1 MSEHKDVKRQSRRAF
16 MKLSALAG
24 AASMGGLLANDTK
37 DVLRR
42 ASEQELKEAYPGSQK
57 IKTICT
63 HCSVGCGIIAE
74 VKDGVWVRQE
84 VAQDHPISQGGH
96 CCKGADMIDRA
107 RSTTRLRYP
116 IEKVNG
122 EWKRTSWNQAMDK
135 VATQLKDI
143 REKYGPDSVMFI
155 GSAKVSNEQ
164 SYYIRKFAA
173 FFGTNNIDHQA
184 RI

>member
-1 MSEHKDVKRQSRRAF
+1 MSENNYTQDSRRAF
-16 MKLSALAG
+16 LKLSLLGSVAGVTNALGDDKRFIRDAT
-24 AASMGGLLANDTK
+24 S
-37 DVLRR
+37 
-42 ASEQELKEAYPGSQK
+42 QELMENFPNSKK

-74 VKDGVWVRQE
+74 VVDGAWVRQE
-84 VAQDHPISQGGH
+84 VAQDHPVSQGGH
-96 CCKGADMIDRA
+96 CCKGADMIDRV

-116 IEKVNG
+116 IEKVAG
-122 EWKRTSWNQAMDK
+122 KWQKTTWDSSMDK
-135 VATQLKDI
+135 IASKLSEV

-184 RI
+184 RV

>member
-1 MSEHKDVKRQSRRAF
+1 MSETNNRRNF
-16 MKLSALAG
+16 LKLSLLGSMAG
-24 AASMGGLLANDTK
+24 VSQVLGSDDTRVIREASAAE
-37 DVLRR
+37 LR
-42 ASEQELKEAYPGSQK
+42 ENYPNSKK

-74 VKDGVWVRQE
+74 VVDGTWVRQE
-84 VAQDHPISQGGH
+84 VAQDHPVSQGGH
-96 CCKGADMIDRA
+96 CCKGADMIDRV

-122 EWKRTSWNQAMDK
+122 KWQKTTWDSSMDK
-135 VATQLKDI
+135 IAKKIEEV
-143 REKYGPDSVMFI
+143 RGKYGPDSIMLI

-173 FFGTNNIDHQA
+173 FLGTNNIDHQA
-184 RI
+184 RV

>member
-1 MSEHKDVKRQSRRAF
+1 MQTTNSRRTF
-16 MKLSALAG
+16 MKMSALAG
-24 AASMGGLLANDTK
+24 FSSIGNIIGAQET
-37 DVLRR
+37 VLKEGN
-42 ASEQELKEAYPGSQK
+42 SEELKNAYPGSQK
-57 IKTICT
+57 IKTVCT

-107 RSTTRLRYP
+107 RSETRLRYP
-116 IEKVNG
+116 IEKING
-122 EWKRTSWNQAMDK
+122 EWKRTDWDSAMDK
-135 VATQLKDI
+135 IGTKLNEIRTQ
-143 REKYGPDSVMFI
+143 YGPDSVMFI

-184 RI
+184 RV

>member
-1 MSEHKDVKRQSRRAF
+1 MHTQKRGARRSF
-16 MKLSALAG
+16 MKMSALA
-24 AASMGGLLANDTK
+24 SLATLGNVVAK
-37 DVLRR
+37 DSEVLREG
-42 ASEQELKEAYPGSQK
+42 SSQELKEAYPNSK
-57 IKTICT
+57 KVKTICT
-63 HCSVGCGIIAE
+63 HCSVGCGIVAE
-74 VKDGVWVRQE
+74 VDNGVWVRQD

-107 RSTTRLRYP
+107 RSETRLRYP

-122 EWKRTSWNQAMDK
+122 EWKRTDWESAMSK
-135 VATQLKDI
+135 VANKLNEVRTQ
-143 REKYGPDSVMFI
+143 YGPDSVMFI

-164 SYYIRKFAA
+164 SYYIRKFVA

>member
-1 MSEHKDVKRQSRRAF
+1 MSENNHMQNGRRAF
-16 MKLSALAG
+16 LKLS
-24 AASMGGLLANDTK
+24 LLGSAVGVTQ
-37 DVLRR
+37 VLGDDDSRVIR
-42 ASEQELKEAYPGSQK
+42 DATSQELRENFPNAKK

-74 VKDGVWVRQE
+74 VVDGTWVRQE
-84 VAQDHPISQGGH
+84 VAQDHPVSQGGH
-96 CCKGADMIDRA
+96 CCKGADMIDRV

-116 IEKVNG
+116 IEKIG
-122 EWKRTSWNQAMDK
+122 GKWQKTTWDSSMDK
-135 VATQLKDI
+135 IASKLSEV

-184 RI
+184 RV

>member
-1 MSEHKDVKRQSRRAF
+1 MSEKDIKRQSRRAF
-16 MKLSALAG
+16 MKMSALASAVG
-24 AASMGGLLANDTK
+24 VGSVLANDSQE
-37 DVLRR
+37 VLKQ
-42 ASEQELKEAYPGSQK
+42 AGKQELGEAYPGSKK

-107 RSTTRLRYP
+107 RSETRLRYP
-116 IEKVNG
+116 IEKING
-122 EWKRTSWNQAMDK
+122 EWKRTTWDLVMDK

-164 SYYIRKFAA
+164 SYYIRKFTA

>member
-1 MSEHKDVKRQSRRAF
+1 MSNNRRTF
-16 MKLSALAG
+16 LKLSLLGSMAG
-24 AASMGGLLANDTK
+24 VGQVLGSDDTR
-37 DVLRR
+37 VLRD
-42 ASEQELKEAYPGSQK
+42 ATTKELKENFPNSKK

-74 VKDGVWVRQE
+74 VVDGTWVRQE
-84 VAQDHPISQGGH
+84 VAQDHPVSQGGH
-96 CCKGADMIDRA
+96 CCKGADMIDRV
-107 RSTTRLRYP
+107 RSATRLRYP

-122 EWKRTSWNQAMDK
+122 VWQKTTWDNSMDK
-135 VATQLKDI
+135 IAKKLSEV

-164 SYYIRKFAA
+164 SYYIRKFTA

-184 RI
+184 RV

>member
-1 MSEHKDVKRQSRRAF
+1 MSENNDIKRQSRRAF
-16 MKLSALAG
+16 MKMSALAG
-24 AASMGGLLANDTK
+24 AASVGSLLANDTK
-37 DVLRR
+37 EVLKN
-42 ASEQELKEAYPGSQK
+42 AGKQELGEAYPGSQK

-84 VAQDHPISQGGH
+84 VAQEHPVSQGGH

-122 EWKRTSWNQAMDK
+122 EWKRTTWEVAMDK
-135 VATQLKDI
+135 VATQLKYF

-173 FFGTNNIDHQA
+173 LFGTNNIDHQA

>member
-1 MSEHKDVKRQSRRAF
+1 MSENRNLQNRRAF
-16 MKLSALAG
+16 LKLSLLGSAIGVTQALG
-24 AASMGGLLANDTK
+24 SEENR
-37 DVLRR
+37 VLRQ
-42 ASEQELKEAYPGSQK
+42 ATHQELKENFPNSTR

-74 VKDGVWVRQE
+74 VVDGIWVRQE
-84 VAQDHPISQGGH
+84 VAQDHPVSQGGH
-96 CCKGADMIDRA
+96 CCKGADMIDRV

-122 EWKRTSWNQAMDK
+122 EWQKTSWDSSMDK
-135 VATQLKDI
+135 IAKKLIEV
-143 REKYGPDSVMFI
+143 REKYGPDSIMLI

-164 SYYIRKFAA
+164 SYYVRKFAA
-173 FFGTNNIDHQA
+173 FLGTNNIDHQA

>member
-1 MSEHKDVKRQSRRAF
+1 MSENRNIQNRRAF
-16 MKLSALAG
+16 LKLS
-24 AASMGGLLANDTK
+24 LLGSAIGVSQVLGSEETR
-37 DVLRR
+37 VLRQ
-42 ASEQELKEAYPGSQK
+42 ATNQELKENFPDSKK

-63 HCSVGCGIIAE
+63 HCSVGCGIVAE
-74 VKDGVWVRQE
+74 VVDGIWVRQE

-96 CCKGADMIDRA
+96 CCKGADMIDRV

-122 EWKRTSWNQAMDK
+122 VWQKTSWDSSMDK
-135 VATQLKDI
+135 IAKKLAEV
-143 REKYGPDSVMFI
+143 REKYGPDSIMLI

-173 FFGTNNIDHQA
+173 FLGTNNIDHQA

>member
-1 MSEHKDVKRQSRRAF
+1 MGENNHIQSSRRAF
-16 MKLSALAG
+16 LKLSLLSSAAG
-24 AASMGGLLANDTK
+24 ITQ
-37 DVLRR
+37 VLGSDDSRVIR
-42 ASEQELKEAYPGSQK
+42 DATSQELRENFPDSKK

-74 VKDGVWVRQE
+74 VVDGAWVRQE
-84 VAQDHPISQGGH
+84 VAQDHPVSQGGH
-96 CCKGADMIDRA
+96 CCKGADMIDRV

-116 IEKVNG
+116 IEKVDG
-122 EWKRTSWNQAMDK
+122 KWQKTTWESSMDK
-135 VATQLKDI
+135 IASKLSEV

-184 RI
+184 RV

>member
-1 MSEHKDVKRQSRRAF
+1 MNEYDIKAQSRRAF
-16 MKLSALAG
+16 MKMSALAG
-24 AASMGGLLANDTK
+24 AAGISSVLANDNSQE
-37 DVLRR
+37 VLKQ
-42 ASEQELKEAYPGSQK
+42 AGKQELKEAYPGSKK

-107 RSTTRLRYP
+107 RSETRLRYP
-116 IEKVNG
+116 FEKVNG
-122 EWKRTSWNQAMDK
+122 EWKRISWDQAMDK
-135 VATQLKDI
+135 IGTQLKDI